1 MQSTCEFAANLQSE
15 FLDEKKNSQSS
26 FQQLQQGLE
35 SVNNSVMNIQE
46 KIQATVDLEHPDF
59 VKTHSESTELS
70 FEYTTNSKSLVT
82 ASVTGTISLVDEND
96 YAAARVDV
104 SGTCL
109 CSATAIAKQKIGVG
123 NSVVLDAGT
132 KMQVLL
138 KSRAGQTVKFAVF
151 PIKYNN

>member
-1 MQSTCEFAANLQSE
+1 MS
-15 FLDEKKNSQSS
+15 
-26 FQQLQQGLE
+26 
-35 SVNNSVMNIQE
+35 IQE
-46 KIQATVDLEHPDF
+46 KVQATIDLEHPDF

-70 FEYTTNSKSLVT
+70 FEHTVNSKSLVT
-82 ASVTGTISLVDEND
+82 ASVLGTTSLVDEND

-151 PIKYNN
+151 PIKYID

>member
-1 MQSTCEFAANLQSE
+1 MS
-15 FLDEKKNSQSS
+15 
-26 FQQLQQGLE
+26 
-35 SVNNSVMNIQE
+35 IQE
-46 KIQATVDLEHPDF
+46 KVQATIDLEHPDF

-82 ASVTGTISLVDEND
+82 TSVVGTTGYVDEED

-104 SGTCL
+104 RGECL
-109 CSATAIAKQKIGVG
+109 CSATAIAKQKLGVG

-138 KSRAGQTVKFAVF
+138 RSRTGQTVKFAVF
-151 PIKYNN
+151 PIRYTD

>member
-1 MQSTCEFAANLQSE
+1 MQNACDFATNLQSE
-15 FLDEKKNSQSS
+15 FLEEKENNQSR
-26 FQQLQQGLE
+26 FEQLQQGLE
-35 SVNNSVMNIQE
+35 SVNNSVMSLQE
-46 KIQATVDLEHPDF
+46 KVQATIDLEHPAF

-82 ASVTGTISLVDEND
+82 ASVLGTTSLVDESD

>member
-1 MQSTCEFAANLQSE
+1 MQNACDFATNLQSE
-15 FLDEKKNSQSS
+15 FLEEKENNQSK
-26 FQQLQQGLE
+26 FEQLQQGLG
-35 SVNNSVMNIQE
+35 SVSNSVMSIQE
-46 KIQATVDLEHPDF
+46 KIQATIDLEHPDF
-59 VKTHSESTELS
+59 VKTHPESTELS
-70 FEYTTNSKSLVT
+70 FEHTVNSKSLVT
-82 ASVTGTISLVDEND
+82 ASVLGTTSNVDEND

-104 SGTCL
+104 CGVCL

-151 PIKYNN
+151 PIKYVD